1 MFVLV
6 PNYVSNYLNEGG
18 NVFASSEVYY
28 SIGALISGFSIRK
41 LFDNKNP
48 VYGIIVMMIATI
60 IGCILLFAT
69 KDVMIFYF
77 VTFLIGLSNAGTR
90 ILRITYLFSHIPNN
104 IIGRA
109 TSVLNS
115 ISVLIRT
122 LLIGILTIPF
132 FTKGETI
139 NFGYLVGAI
148 ILLIAVIP
156 LIKNYKKLVE
166 LDSK

>member
-1 MFVLV
+1 M
-6 PNYVSNYLNEGG
+6 YL
-18 NVFASSEVYY
+18 F
-28 SIGALISGFSIRK
+28 LIS
-41 LFDNKNP
+41 
-48 VYGIIVMMIATI
+48 
-60 IGCILLFAT
+60 
-69 KDVMIFYF
+69 
-77 VTFLIGLSNAGTR
+77 
-90 ILRITYLFSHIPNN
+90 NN